1 MTDIVK
7 FCVIKF
13 SCKKEEG
20 RKITVKFDE
29 YITKLEERRAKEKNA
44 AINAELSRRLKEGT
58 KEDAVAEL
66 YAALTFLC
74 GSSAVLVVSNR
85 AFA

>member
-1 MTDIVK
+1 MTAIVN

-13 SCKKEEG
+13 SCKKEKG
-20 RKITVKFDE
+20 RKSMLKFDE
-29 YITKLEERRAKEKNA
+29 YVTELEERRAKEKNA
-44 AINAELSRRLKEGT
+44 AINAELARRLCEGT

-74 GSSAVLVVSNR
+74 GSSTVLVANNR